1 MTTPLALIFGG
12 IGWIELVAI
21 AILLLG
27 MLSVIFLVVY
37 LAVRLAR
44 QRK

>member
-1 MTTPLALIFGG
+1 MTTHLALIFGG
-12 IGWIELVAI
+12 IGWIELAVF

-27 MLSVIFLVVY
+27 VLSVIFLVVY
-37 LAVRLAR
+37 LAVRLAQ